1 MVDRTV
7 YFDKDKVPELA
18 LRQIFG
24 RQKLPEPLCLLIA
37 DKDRLLVECMAMLGD
52 SIASVKALK
61 AIVSNDS
68 KVRIG
73 RTTPSTAE
81 LEKFRQA
88 EYEVS
93 TLTKRFQ
100 FSANGSNTFQERGAL
115 HKNKTRRDRNKA
127 LLKKLRDENKKKNK
141 PTKPAIKLTEKVERD
156 QRVSEKE
163 WIMSLLA
170 VVSSTTA
177 HWNVNL
183 VIN

>member
-73 RTTPSTAE
+73 RSCTRTLVDIAHKCVPCSKSTFRLAE
-81 LEKFRQA
+81 RRW
-88 EYEVS
+88 
-93 TLTKRFQ
+93 KRC
-100 FSANGSNTFQERGAL
+100 
-115 HKNKTRRDRNKA
+115 
-127 LLKKLRDENKKKNK
+127 
-141 PTKPAIKLTEKVERD
+141 
-156 QRVSEKE
+156 
-163 WIMSLLA
+163 
-170 VVSSTTA
+170 
-177 HWNVNL
+177 
-183 VIN
+183 